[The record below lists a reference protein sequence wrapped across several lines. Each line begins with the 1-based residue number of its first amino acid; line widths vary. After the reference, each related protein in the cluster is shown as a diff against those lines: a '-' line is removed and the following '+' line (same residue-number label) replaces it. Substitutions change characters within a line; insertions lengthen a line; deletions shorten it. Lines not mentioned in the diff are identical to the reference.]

1 MKRMGNYRI
10 GVGFISVLLLCGPV
24 ALKAGI
30 KNFAFNGT
38 ISTVDDHGFLLDG
51 SITNGTPFKGY
62 YVFDT
67 ETANSNS
74 NEDPTV
80 ATYRHTDPA
89 FGIVVHAGSYVFR
102 THPQQVDF
110 LIELV
115 NRPGSDNYLLRS
127 YINTCS
133 QPLVV
138 DHIAWQLDDPTGAAL
153 TDVILPTTPPNLVA
167 FQSWSGL
174 TIDGGSPLTTYFIQG
189 HVEEITEVPAAIPE
203 PPAATLGAA
212 VEVKWPSELGYYYQV
227 QFTDDLETW
236 TNVGDP
242 VLGDGETQSRFFPTD
257 SNGQRVY
264 RVEIANF
271 SKWPD

>member
-1 MKRMGNYRI
+1 MKSMGINRI
-10 GVGFISVLLLCGPV
+10 GGGFIALSLLCSPLV
-24 ALKAGI
+24 SKAEI
-30 KNFAFNGT
+30 KNFAFTGT
-38 ISTVDDHGFLLDG
+38 ISMVDDDGFLLDG
-51 SITNGTPFKGY
+51 SITNGTSFKGY
-62 YVFDT
+62 YVFNT
-67 ETANSNS
+67 ETANSNA

-80 ATYRHTDPA
+80 AMYRHTASA

-102 THPQQVDF
+102 TDPRHVDF
-110 LIELV
+110 LMELV
-115 NRPGSDNYLLRS
+115 NRPAGDGYLLRS
-127 YINTCS
+127 YHNTCS

-153 TDVILPTTPPNLVA
+153 TDVNLPTAPPNIAA
-167 FQSWSGL
+167 FQSAVGL
-174 TIDGGSPLTTYFIQG
+174 TVDGGSSTKTYFIRG
-189 HVEEITEVPAAIPE
+189 HIEEVTEVPAVIPE

-236 TNVGDP
+236 INIGDP
-242 VLGDGETQSRFFPTD
+242 VLGDGETQSRFFPSG
-257 SNGQRVY
+257 SNGRRVY